1 MKSAGIPLATA
12 VVVVAWGWGLLA
24 ERKPAAGEET
34 PKPAF
39 ELRDGDRV
47 VLLGGTMVEREQRYA
62 GWEMLMTVL
71 HPQQHITFRNL
82 GWSGDTV
89 WAESRGIFDPPAEGY
104 KRMLAQ
110 VRDLK
115 PTVIIL
121 GYGENESF
129 AGEAGLEN
137 FLAQY
142 RKLLSDLKSTKARF
156 VFLGPPAHNAVAF
169 PIPHLEQR
177 EADLKLYRDAIQNL
191 AQEENA
197 PFVDL
202 YQSISEWMETT
213 KKFADV
219 PFEPISDNGRHW
231 NARGYWY
238 TALFLRRAFGWPLP
252 HWNLTLS
259 ADGKAEPAD
268 GVTVKDL
275 HTTKDGLEFT
285 ATSRALPLSKDYGD
299 TLIVTGLQPGQY
311 VLEIDGKK
319 VAEGDSQNWAD
330 GVLIGAG
337 AEFEQSAKLRETILR
352 KNRLYFH
359 RWRPQNVTYLF
370 LFRKHEQGQ
379 NAKEVPQFDPLV
391 AEAEESIQ
399 KLKKPRPHRYTLRR
413 VSQ

>member
-1 MKSAGIPLATA
+1 MKSAWVLLTA
-12 VVVVAWGWGLLA
+12 VMVAVWGLAA
-24 ERKPAAGEET
+24 ERKTLAREET
-34 PKPAF
+34 PQPAL
-39 ELRDGDRV
+39 ELHDGDRV
-47 VLLGGTMVEREQRYA
+47 VLLGGTMIEREQRYA
-62 GWEMLMTVL
+62 GWEMLVTVL
-71 HPQQHITFRNL
+71 HPKQHITFRNL

-89 WAESRGIFDPPAEGY
+89 WAESRGLFDPPAEGY

-129 AGEAGLEN
+129 AGRAGLEE

-142 RKLLSDLKSTKARF
+142 RKLLKDLKSTKVRF
-156 VFLGPPAHNAVAF
+156 VFLGPPAYNAIVF
-169 PIPHLEQR
+169 PIPHLKQR
-177 EADLKLYRDAIQNL
+177 QADLKLYRDAIQKL

-202 YQSISEWMETT
+202 YQSISEWIETT
-213 KKFADV
+213 RKFPDV

-259 ADGKAEPAD
+259 ADGQAEPAA

-275 HTTKDGLEFT
+275 HATKDGLEFT
-285 ATSRALPLSKDYGD
+285 ATSKALPMSNDYGD
-299 TLIVTGLQPGQY
+299 TLIITGLKPGRY

-330 GVLIGAG
+330 GVLIEAG
-337 AEFEQSAKLRETILR
+337 ADFEQSAKLLEAILR
-352 KNRLYFH
+352 KNRLYFY

-379 NAKEVPQFDPLV
+379 NAKEVPQFDPLI
-391 AEAEESIQ
+391 AETEESIQ
-399 KLKKPRPHRYTLRR
+399 KLNRPRPHHYTLRR
-413 VSQ
+413 LSAK

>member
-1 MKSAGIPLATA
+1 MKSAWVLAAMGIVAAWWQA
-12 VVVVAWGWGLLA
+12 VP
-24 ERKPAAGEET
+24 KSAAGEEAS
-34 PKPAF
+34 KPAF
-39 ELRDGDRV
+39 ELQDGDRV
-47 VLLGGTMVEREQRYA
+47 VLLGGTMIEREQRYA

-71 HPQQHITFRNL
+71 HPNRHITFRNL

-104 KRMLAQ
+104 KRLLAQ

-121 GYGENESF
+121 GYGANESF
-129 AGEAGLEN
+129 AGKKGLEK

-142 RKLLSDLKSTKARF
+142 RKLLKDLKPTKARF
-156 VFLGPPAHNAVAF
+156 VFLGPPAHNAAAF
-169 PIPHLEQR
+169 PIPNLKER
-177 EADLKLYRDAIQNL
+177 EADLKLYRDAVQEL
-191 AQEENA
+191 AREENA
-197 PFVDL
+197 PFVDF
-202 YQSISEWMETT
+202 YQSIAEWMETT
-213 KKFADV
+213 RKFPDV
-219 PFEPISDNGRHW
+219 PFESISEDGRHW

-238 TALFLRRAFGWPLP
+238 TALFLRRAFDWQLP

-259 ADGKAEPAD
+259 AAGKAEPAE

-275 HTTKDGLEFT
+275 KAGKDGLEFT
-285 ATSRALPLSKDYGD
+285 ATSAALPLSKDYGD
-299 TLIVTGLQPGQY
+299 NLIVTGLKPGRY
-311 VLEIDGKK
+311 VLEIDGQK
-319 VAEGDSQNWAD
+319 VAEGDPQNWAD
-330 GVLIGAG
+330 GVLIQAG
-337 AEFEQSAKLRETILR
+337 AEFEQSAKLREAILW
-352 KNRLYFH
+352 KNRLYFY

-399 KLKKPRPHRYTLRR
+399 KLKQPRPHRYTLRR